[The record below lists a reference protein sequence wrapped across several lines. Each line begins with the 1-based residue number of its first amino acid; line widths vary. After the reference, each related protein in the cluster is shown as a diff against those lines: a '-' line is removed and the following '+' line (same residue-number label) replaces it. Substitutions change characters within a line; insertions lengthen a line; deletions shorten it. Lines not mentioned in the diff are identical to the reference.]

1 MGSEASA
8 ALPAG
13 ASCLPAPRPA
23 CMPRAREP
31 HPQPSLDLLQAR
43 EFSSPSYARFLSA
56 VPSSPSLGSD
66 LTKPRVRGAPPP
78 VVSHGSP
85 GRLCSLLPA
94 GRGRPVQPT
103 GLLRSPGPAGGR
115 GQWWSG
121 RGRCGGRGRAPPCG
135 VALACPSSPGGQQA
149 GPGAPAPCHRPRT
162 PREGAGVSGR
172 PWEPAPIPGVWVR
185 AGTHLLQQAG
195 GWEGADNGIGHGWAD
210 AVELPDLPPPG
221 PPKPHAVSVHSLAC
235 RPAPRGAEGEGPRLP
250 GLPGEGVQGGARG
263 SWPLPS
269 TPSPAQES
277 LGLLGPWTLPPP
289 PPPAAPRRE
298 RVTHLKGRWARALVK
313 AHTCWLSSCQ
323 EATSS
328 TSTFA
333 QSCRCTRA

>member
-1 MGSEASA
+1 MGVSPVGSEAPA

-31 HPQPSLDLLQAR
+31 HPKPSLDLPQAR
-43 EFSSPSYARFLSA
+43 EEFSSPSYARFLSA

-78 VVSHGSP
+78 VVSHGSS

-94 GRGRPVQPT
+94 GGGRPVQPT

-135 VALACPSSPGGQQA
+135 VALSCPSSPGGQPA

-162 PREGAGVSGR
+162 LEGALGEGF
-172 PWEPAPIPGVWVR
+172 G
-185 AGTHLLQQAG
+185 
-195 GWEGADNGIGHGWAD
+195 EGAHVLAQLLPGGHQQHVHVRPELQVHQGLLHLRPAD
-210 AVELPDLPPPG
+210 RRLGASDRWMLWLLCLLGGGLLRPQ
-221 PPKPHAVSVHSLAC
+221 VSVQPDDS
-235 RPAPRGAEGEGPRLP
+235 
-250 GLPGEGVQGGARG
+250 
-263 SWPLPS
+263 
-269 TPSPAQES
+269 
-277 LGLLGPWTLPPP
+277 
-289 PPPAAPRRE
+289 
-298 RVTHLKGRWARALVK
+298 
-313 AHTCWLSSCQ
+313 
-323 EATSS
+323 
-328 TSTFA
+328 
-333 QSCRCTRA
+333 